1 MTIQELHNLF
11 KNTSGVCTDT
21 RKLTSDCLFFALS
34 GSNFN
39 GNKFAKTAIENG
51 AAYAVID
58 DASFKISDQYIL
70 VNNALETLQLLANY
84 HRKDWGKKIF
94 ALTGSNG
101 KTTTKELLHAVL
113 SENYNVLSTEG
124 NFNNHIG
131 VPLTL
136 LKITDEHD
144 MAIIEMGANHEFEIE
159 QLSRIAEPDYA
170 LITNIGKAHLEG
182 FGSQDVIAK
191 SKQELFDFVSKNG
204 GHCFVNHQD
213 TYLQLSPPKD
223 HSLFNTTH
231 GVFDSFYCSIIK
243 DQNHYKSN
251 LVGNVN
257 APNLDAA
264 ITVGKYFGISEQNI
278 QTAISNYQPSNNRSQ
293 KLTTT
298 KNELI
303 LDAYNANP
311 SSMQAAITD
320 FSNVHKGNKLAILG
334 TMAEL
339 GEHSEEEHLA
349 IINLCKT
356 MKLDVVF
363 IGEGYKSYS
372 KDLQNYYPSATD
384 SNLLDYCKSL
394 EGKLILLKGSRSQKL
409 ESLLDFL

>member
-21 RKLTSDCLFFALS
+21 RTLFTDCLFFALS
-34 GSNFN
+34 GANFN
-39 GNKFAKTAIENG
+39 GNKFAKKAIENG

-58 DASFKISDQYIL
+58 DPEFKTSDQYIL
-70 VNNALETLQLLANY
+70 VNNTLETLQLLANY

-136 LKITDEHD
+136 LKITEEHD

-159 QLSRIAEPDYA
+159 QLSLIAEPNYA

-182 FGSQDVIAK
+182 FGSQDIIAK

-204 GHCFVNHQD
+204 GHCFVNYQD
-213 TYLQLSPPKD
+213 KYLRVSPPNS
-223 HSLFNTTH
+223 HTFFNTSY
-231 GVFDSFYCSIIK
+231 GLFDSFYCNIIK
-243 DQNHYKSN
+243 DQKHYKSN

-257 APNLDAA
+257 APNIEAA

-278 QTAISNYQPSNNRSQ
+278 QNAISNYQPSNNRSQ
-293 KLTTT
+293 KLTTE

-311 SSMQAAITD
+311 SSMHAAITD
-320 FSNVHKGNKLAILG
+320 FSNIVKGNKIALLG

-339 GEHSEEEHLA
+339 GIHSDDEHLA
-349 IINLCKT
+349 LINLCKSLELNVVYIGAGYAPFSHDLDQHYT
-356 MKLDVVF
+356 SSSDIKLIDF
-363 IGEGYKSYS
+363 
-372 KDLQNYYPSATD
+372 
-384 SNLLDYCKSL
+384 CKSL
-394 EGKLILLKGSRSQKL
+394 SGKLILLKGSRSQKL
-409 ESLLDFL
+409 EALIEYL